1 MAIREH
7 KEIFLGTQVEK
18 QNLKS
23 SILLSSLN
31 RIEMWF
37 GFLTDFRVPVGN
49 KVSLWVWLPVQRI
62 DSKKEARI

>member
-7 KEIFLGTQVEK
+7 KEILGTQVEK